1 MATASASRS
10 SICCRASA
18 ISISRLRPHR
28 GAGRGS
34 RIIATRPF
42 EAGSGGPG
50 RSPSAVSRRGDVER
64 PGDPRPSS
72 PRVGGQGLGA
82 KGWAPRVGRQALIPR
97 ASSPMDHFQRTA
109 PKGPP
114 PRERF
119 QGTTPKGLLPRDDS
133 QGTTPKGRF
142 QRAGHNR
149 PITKKIARDRPRAA
163 GKGVARA
170 GGLRGSS
177 RRRFWT
183 GVQDGPSVW
192 PSKTFGPADQGGA
205 SA

>member
-18 ISISRLRPHR
+18 ISISRLRPHW

-64 PGDPRPSS
+64 PGDLRPSS
-72 PRVGGQGLGA
+72 PRTGGQGLGA
-82 KGWAPRVGRQALIPR
+82 KGWAPSAHAQSVIPNGPLPTDSSQGSASKGR
-97 ASSPMDHFQRTA
+97 
-109 PKGPP
+109 
-114 PRERF
+114 
-119 QGTTPKGLLPRDDS
+119 LPRDYS
-133 QGTTPKGRF
+133 QGTIPKGRF

-177 RRRFWT
+177 RRRFGT
-183 GVQDGPSVW
+183 GVQDGPSAW

>member
-50 RSPSAVSRRGDVER
+50 RSPSAVSRRGDAER
-64 PGDPRPSS
+64 PGDLRPSS
-72 PRVGGQGLGA
+72 PRVGGQGLG
-82 KGWAPRVGRQALIPR
+82 PRVGRQGLGAKRSFPER
-97 ASSPMDHFQRTA
+97 HPQWTTSN
-109 PKGPP
+109 GPP
-114 PRERF
+114 PRDRP
-119 QGTTPKGLLPRDDS
+119 QGSASKGRLPRDYS
-133 QGTTPKGRF
+133 QGTIPKGHF

-163 GKGVARA
+163 GKGMARA

-177 RRRFWT
+177 RRRFGT
-183 GVQDGPSVW
+183 GVQDGPSAW

>member
-50 RSPSAVSRRGDVER
+50 RSPSAASRRGDAER
-64 PGDPRPSS
+64 PGDLRPSS
-72 PRVGGQGLGA
+72 PRVGRQELGA
-82 KGWAPRVGRQALIPR
+82 KRSFPERHPQWTT
-97 ASSPMDHFQRTA
+97 SN
-109 PKGPP
+109 GPP

-119 QGTTPKGLLPRDDS
+119 

-149 PITKKIARDRPRAA
+149 PITKKIARDRSRAA

-170 GGLRGSS
+170 RGLRGSS
-177 RRRFWT
+177 RRRFGT
-183 GVQDGPSVW
+183 GVQDGPSAW